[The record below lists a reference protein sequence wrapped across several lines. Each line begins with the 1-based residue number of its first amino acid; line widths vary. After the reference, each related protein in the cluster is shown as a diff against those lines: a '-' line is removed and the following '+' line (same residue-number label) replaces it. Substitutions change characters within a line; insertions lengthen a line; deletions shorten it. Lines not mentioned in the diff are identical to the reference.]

1 MPRWDR
7 IFVDIDTQF
16 DFLDPSGRLYVP
28 GAERI
33 VPNLRRLVAAAAG
46 GIPIL
51 SSADAHAP
59 DDPEFAQFPPH
70 CIRGTAGQRKLDAT
84 LLLNRVVLDPEP
96 RMPNPAELLGR
107 YDQIIFHKTTLDV
120 FGNPNFARII
130 EEVEVGCYIVFG
142 VATDYCVRA
151 AAMGL
156 LQRGRA
162 VTLVADAIAAVSVE
176 GAQRT
181 CEELRRAGARFGT
194 TDEILREV
202 RPVAC
207 AG

>member
-1 MPRWDR
+1 MPWWDR

-16 DFLDPSGRLYVP
+16 DFLAPSGRLYVP

-33 VPNLRRLVAAAAG
+33 VPNLRRLVVAAAG
-46 GIPIL
+46 RIPIL
-51 SSADAHAP
+51 SSADAHVP

-70 CIRGTAGQRKLDAT
+70 CVRGTAGQQKLDAT
-84 LLLNRVVLDPEP
+84 LLLNRAVLEP
-96 RMPNPAELLGR
+96 APLVPNPAELLGR
-107 YDQIIFHKTTLDV
+107 YDQIIFRKTTLDV

-130 EEVEVGCYIVFG
+130 EEIDVGCYIVFG

-156 LQRGRA
+156 RKRGRP
-162 VTLVADAIAAVSVE
+162 VTLVVDAVAAVSVE

-181 CEELRRAGARFGT
+181 CDELRCAGARFST
-194 TDEILREV
+194 TDEILREIQ
-202 RPVAC
+202 PAAC